1 MDKAAQYEQIQKHLR
16 AVFAAE
22 GQGEPVSDMVKMV
35 TINSILYHEL
45 DYFDWVGFYLKVGEN
60 RLEIGPY
67 QGTVGCFFI
76 PFGKGVCGTV
86 AATGKTVI
94 VPDVNAFTGHIACD
108 ARTRSEIVIPVYQNS
123 ELWGVFD
130 VDSHQPAAF
139 DHIDQYYLENILT
152 EWFQHP

>member
-1 MDKAAQYEQIQKHLR
+1 MNKVTEYQQIQKHLQ
-16 AVFAAE
+16 AIFAEE
-22 GQGEPVSDMVKMV
+22 GQGAPVSDMVKMV

-94 VPDVNAFTGHIACD
+94 VPDVNTFPGHIVCD
-108 ARTRSEIVIPVYQNS
+108 ARTRSEIVVPVFRAGQ
-123 ELWGVFD
+123 LMGVLD
-130 VDSHQPAAF
+130 VDSHQPTAF
-139 DHIDQYYLENILT
+139 DEIDQQYLEMILNA
-152 EWFQHP
+152 WFQRP